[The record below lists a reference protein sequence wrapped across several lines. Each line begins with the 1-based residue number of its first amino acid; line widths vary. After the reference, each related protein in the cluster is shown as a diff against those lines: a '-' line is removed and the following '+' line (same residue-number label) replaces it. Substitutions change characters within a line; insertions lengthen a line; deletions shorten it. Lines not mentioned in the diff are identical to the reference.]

1 LKYDLHLHSTG
12 SDGRLSPEQVVDMA
26 AGKGLDV
33 IALTDHDS
41 VSGIDGA
48 IRQAAK
54 YPHLQVIPG
63 VEINTDLATGELHVL
78 GYFINYKDSEFAAA
92 LEKIRESRVGRAQ
105 KMVRKLNKL
114 GLAVDWQRV
123 QDLARGESICRPHI
137 AQAMLE
143 KGYVSSEREAFD
155 HYIGRDGPAYVER
168 EKVRPAD
175 AVRIIKKAGGLPVLA
190 HPADIQDLDKL
201 LNELIAAGLVGL
213 ETYYGNYDAKTI
225 KRLAGVAERYK
236 LFTTGGTDYH
246 HFGDGVEVPMGSVDI
261 PRDSIEKLFK
271 SAGKVYQAA

>member
-1 LKYDLHLHSTG
+1 MKYDLHLHSTG